1 MIFDT
6 HTHYDD
12 TRFDED
18 RETLLGGLRGEGICG
33 ITAVGADLASSEKSA
48 ALAAR
53 FPFVRAAVGV
63 HPDCVGE
70 AETLGEEA
78 FAARLNALAARPGVV
93 AVGEI
98 GLDYY
103 GEDLYTDKVARP
115 VQQRWFRFQ
124 LEFLREKGLPGIIH
138 SREAAADTLD
148 IIREEGGADLALV
161 HHCFGYSREI
171 AKIWLDMGHFLGIG
185 GVVTYKNGRKLK
197 EVVQYMPL
205 DRILLETDCPYLAP
219 VPFRGKRN
227 DSRLLPYVVE
237 EIARL
242 KGETEEKVK
251 AVCLENAFRFFR
263 LNKEDF
269 L

>member
-12 TRFDED
+12 ARFEQD
-18 RETLLGGLRGEGICG
+18 RETLLGGLRENGICG
-33 ITAVGADLASSEKSA
+33 IVAVGADLASSEKSA

-53 FPFVRAAVGV
+53 YPFIRAAAGV
-63 HPDCVGE
+63 HPDSVGE
-70 AETLGEEA
+70 AEKLGEEA
-78 FAARLNALAARPGVV
+78 FAARLCALAECPGAV

-98 GLDYY
+98 GLDYH
-103 GEDLYTDKVARP
+103 GEDLYADKVPRLI
-115 VQQRWFRFQ
+115 QQKWFRFQ
-124 LEFLREKGLPGIIH
+124 LEFMREKNLPGIIH

-148 IIREEGGADLALV
+148 IIRAAGGADLPLV
-161 HHCFGYSREI
+161 HHCFGYGREM
-171 AKIWLDMGHFLGIG
+171 AKLYLDMGHFLGIG

-227 DSRLLPYVVE
+227 DSRLLPYVVT

-242 KGETEEKVK
+242 KGETEEKVR
-251 AVCLENAFRFFR
+251 AVCLENALRFFR

-269 L
+269 E

>member
-12 TRFDED
+12 ARFEQD
-18 RETLLGGLRGEGICG
+18 RETLLGGLRENGICG
-33 ITAVGADLASSEKSA
+33 VMAVGADLESSERSA
-48 ALAAR
+48 ALAAQ

-63 HPDCVGE
+63 HPDGVNE
-70 AETLGEEA
+70 AERLGEEA
-78 FAARLNALAARPGVV
+78 FAGRLNALAARPGVA

-98 GLDYY
+98 GLDYH
-103 GEDLYTDKVARP
+103 GEDLYPDKVPRP
-115 VQQRWFRFQ
+115 VQQKWFRFQ
-124 LEFLREKGLPGIIH
+124 LEFLREKGLPGILH

-148 IIREEGGADLALV
+148 TLRAAGGADLPLV
-161 HHCFGYSREI
+161 HHCFGYGREM
-171 AKIWLDMGHFLGIG
+171 AKLYLDMGHFLGIG

-227 DSRLLPYVVE
+227 DSRLLPYVVT

-242 KGETEEKVK
+242 KGETEEKVR
-251 AVCLENAFRFFR
+251 AVCLENALRFFR

-269 L
+269 E